1 MDVIIMKRFIKTTWF
16 KILAVLFVLLFVFI
30 IIAAGT
36 AGGSSPLSSIA
47 GTISEPLSRVS
58 AFVGN
63 GASSLSSFFT
73 SSSKYE
79 EEIEE
84 LNQQIAGY
92 QSELADY
99 EKTKQK
105 LELYEDFLGVKEE
118 NPDYEVVPAVVIG
131 KDSANA
137 FTTFVFNKGSSDGV
151 SVNDPVIYGQGQ
163 LVGVVTKVAKTYC
176 VVSTILDPT
185 VSVSA
190 YEVRTRETGFVLND
204 IDLALEALCRL
215 SGLERTTSVAA
226 GGIVCTTGVGGIYPR
241 DLIIGTVKEVKNDER
256 DISSYAVI
264 EPSVDIN
271 SLNDALILVDFE
283 GQGASTEINQP
294 DSEENAD

>member
-1 MDVIIMKRFIKTTWF
+1 MNRFIKTAWF
-16 KILAVLFVLLFVFI
+16 KILIAILVVLVVFI
-30 IIAAGT
+30 VIAAGT
-36 AGGSSPLSSIA
+36 QSGSSPLSSIA
-47 GTISEPLSRVS
+47 GTVANPISRAS
-58 AFVGN
+58 AFVGR
-63 GASSLSSFFT
+63 GFDSVSAFFT

-79 EEIEE
+79 DEIEE

-92 QSELADY
+92 QAELADY

-131 KDSANA
+131 KDSSNA
-137 FTTFVFNKGSSDGV
+137 FTTFVFNKGSADGV
-151 SVNDPVIYGQGQ
+151 SVNDPVIYGKGQ
-163 LVGVVTKVAKTYC
+163 LVGVVTKVSRTYC

-204 IDLALEALCRL
+204 TDLALDALCRL
-215 SGLERTTSVAA
+215 SGLERTTSVAV

-264 EPSVDIN
+264 EPSVDIEN
-271 SLNDALILVDFE
+271 LNDALILVDFD
-283 GQGASTEINQP
+283 GQGASTEISN
-294 DSEENAD
+294 DAGEEAEEQSN

>member
-1 MDVIIMKRFIKTTWF
+1 MNRFIKTTWF
-16 KILAVLFVLLFVFI
+16 KILVALLVILLVFVIV
-30 IIAAGT
+30 AAGT
-36 AGGSSPLSSIA
+36 MGGSSPLSSVV
-47 GTISEPLSRVS
+47 GTVAEPLSRVS
-58 AFVGN
+58 AFVGRGFN
-63 GASSLSSFFT
+63 SVSSFFT

-79 EEIEE
+79 AEIEE
-84 LNQQIAGY
+84 LEGQIAGY
-92 QSELADY
+92 QAELADY

-105 LELYEDFLGVKEE
+105 LELYEEFLGVKEE

-137 FTTFVFNKGSSDGV
+137 FTTFVFNKGSADGV
-151 SVNDPVIYGQGQ
+151 AVNDPVIYGQGQ
-163 LVGVVTKVAKTYC
+163 LVGVVTKVSTTYC

-204 IDLALEALCRL
+204 TDLALNALCRL
-215 SGLERTTSVAA
+215 SGLERTTSVVA

-264 EPSVDIN
+264 EPSVDIED
-271 SLNDALILVDFE
+271 LNDALILTAFE
-283 GQGASTEINQP
+283 GQGASTEISQP
-294 DSEENAD
+294 TEEESTESETN

>member
-1 MDVIIMKRFIKTTWF
+1 MNRFIKTTWF
-16 KILAVLFVLLFVFI
+16 KILVVLLAVLLVFVV
-30 IIAAGT
+30 IAVG
-36 AGGSSPLSSIA
+36 GSSGSSPLSTVV
-47 GTISEPLSRVS
+47 GTVSEPLSRVT
-58 AFVGN
+58 AFVGRGF
-63 GASSLSSFFT
+63 GAVSNFFT

-79 EEIEE
+79 AEIEE
-84 LNQQIAGY
+84 LEGQIAGY

-105 LELYEDFLGVKEE
+105 LELYEEFLGIKEE

-137 FTTFVFNKGSSDGV
+137 FTTFVFNKGSGDGV
-151 SVNDPVIYGQGQ
+151 AVNDPVIYGAGQ
-163 LVGVVTKVAKTYC
+163 LVGVVTKVSETYC

-204 IDLALEALCRL
+204 TDLALNALCRL
-215 SGLERTTSVAA
+215 SGLERTTSIAA
-226 GGIVCTTGVGGIYPR
+226 GGIVCTTGVGGVYPR
-241 DLIIGTVKEVKNDER
+241 DLIIGTVKEVKNDDR

-264 EPSVDIN
+264 EPSVDIEN
-271 SLNDALILVDFE
+271 LNDALILVHFD
-283 GQGASTEINQP
+283 GQGASTEISQP
-294 DSEENAD
+294 TEEPIADAEE